1 MNKINIV
8 FIFLLFLL
16 FIHLLDSYSNNIIEG
31 ATNRFEVVLSKDPLQ
46 AVQQKTAANYNNIEF
61 LKTQYDKQIEDLT
74 NAVQANADAISAINQ
89 QAKQSVESDTGRDPT
104 SDEPMPQATGLD

>member
-16 FIHLLDSYSNNIIEG
+16 FIHLLDSYSNNLIEG

-46 AVQQKTAANYNNIEF
+46 AVQQKAAANYNNLEF
-61 LKTQYDKQIEDLT
+61 LQTQYTKQIDDL
-74 NAVQANADAISAINQ
+74 NKAVQANADAIDAINKK
-89 QAKQSVESDTGRDPT
+89 ASQSVESDTGRDPN
-104 SDEPMPQATGLD
+104 SDEPMPQASGLN